1 MTNRSVINKD
11 NMTDSQLPHRQR
23 RKDARPGEI
32 VAAALALFHSKG
44 FAASKIEDVAH
55 AAGVTKGTVYLYFAS
70 KEELFKA
77 AIRETVLPN
86 LERIEEAAKAEATA
100 QAALRTALRTWS
112 GGMNNCR
119 GSISKLMIAEAGNFP
134 ELAEFYREEVSGRV
148 RRLLSDIIENGIA
161 QGEFRA
167 CDSSTVVRMLVA
179 PILLSNIWRHTFP
192 NQNEPRQDLT
202 LLADSLLD
210 VVLNGIALPQ
220 EATR

>member
-1 MTNRSVINKD
+1 MA
-11 NMTDSQLPHRQR
+11 DSPLPRRQR
-23 RKDARPGEI
+23 RKEARPGEI
-32 VAAALALFHSKG
+32 VAAALAIFHAKG
-44 FAASKIEDVAH
+44 FAASKIEDVAR

-86 LERIEEAAKAEATA
+86 LDRIKDAAMAETTA
-100 QAALRTALRTWS
+100 RAQLYTAVRMWA

-119 GSISKLMIAEAGNFP
+119 GSISKMMIAEAGNFP

-148 RRLLSDIIENGIA
+148 RGMLTEIIEHGIA

-167 CDSSTVVRMLVA
+167 CNTGAVVRALVA

-192 NQNEPRQDLT
+192 NQAENHIELT
-202 LLADSLLD
+202 DLADSLID
-210 VVLNGIALPQ
+210 IAFNGIATNRNS
-220 EATR
+220 EHE